1 MMYVKVDWPESQI
14 VQEFKG
20 KYLDECYYVD
30 GMSVFV
36 PEPIWALYKRCPDEV
51 IITEEEFE

>member
-1 MMYVKVDWPESQI
+1 MYVKVDWPESQI

-36 PEPIWALYKRCPDEV
+36 PEPIWTLYKRCPDEV